1 MQRRGGSAAAA
12 AINVRKITVVAPCS
26 RAGRELPR
34 YPTVE
39 QIVLGANHEKT
50 CMIDPANS
58 ASNTQSAAPAKGSKG
73 RGIVQVV
80 LGVFLIGLMGTITM
94 RMGPMLLAAPDALPD
109 GTRFNASHGAARLV
123 LALFAAVMLFGA
135 VTIAH
140 GVSLARS
147 GVKPRKLLYLQWA
160 AAVLILILVALVMLT
175 IR

>member
-12 AINVRKITVVAPCS
+12 AIKVRKITVVAPSPC
-26 RAGRELPR
+26 AACELLR

-39 QIVLGANHEKT
+39 QTVLSDNRRGI
-50 CMIDPANS
+50 CMIDPG
-58 ASNTQSAAPAKGSKG
+58 NTQSVAPAKGATA
-73 RGIVQVV
+73 RGVVQVV
-80 LGVFLIGLMGTITM
+80 LGLFLIGLIGTITV
-94 RMGPMLLAAPDALPD
+94 RMGPMLLAAPDAIAD
-109 GTRFNASHGAARLV
+109 GSRFNASQGAARLV
-123 LALFAAVMLFGA
+123 LALFGAVMLFGA

-160 AAVLILILVALVMLT
+160 AAVLILVLVAAVMLT